1 MSNTTTTPTEI
12 TAAITTFCLDIWSRS
27 ETALLCVVPAE
38 EGTGVEVTSESVV
51 AATVEKVLRL
61 NEENDILDTI
71 DVDDVVDLLRLG
83 EENIVGIIDE
93 DDVVDLL
100 PPSHAETELPVY
112 NTKLYNGYWLHT
124 HNYSYLL

>member
-1 MSNTTTTPTEI
+1 M
-12 TAAITTFCLDIWSRS
+12 
-27 ETALLCVVPAE
+27 PAE

-61 NEENDILDTI
+61 DEENDIVDTI
-71 DVDDVVDLLRLG
+71 DVDDIVDLLRLS
-83 EENIVGIIDE
+83 EENDIVGIIDE

-112 NTKLYNGYWLHT
+112 NTK
-124 HNYSYLL
+124 